1 MLVLS
6 RKPGEAIVLD
16 GGIRIVVLSADRR
29 GIRLGIEA
37 PASIQVLREELVK
50 EVASE
55 NERATAAELG
65 EWAARLTLGPAEGT
79 S

>member
-65 EWAARLTLGPAEGT
+65 DWAARLTIGPEGT